1 MQSESLT
8 STPESAQTSTR
19 VSKIHYKGPIWTLLL
34 LAPLIGEVLSG
45 STRLSFLFAFI
56 PETMVWGC
64 GALLCRELVRRW
76 RAGATSLLLL
86 GLALSIAE
94 EFVIQQTSLAPLP
107 FPGANA
113 LYGRAWGVNWVYFLF
128 MLGYESV
135 WVAVVPV
142 TITELIFPARR
153 SQPWLRKGGLIATC
167 VVFVLGCYIAWFAWT
182 QRARPNLHAAI
193 YRPPFIAV
201 ASGIAA
207 ILLLGYAASA
217 LRDAGGEM
225 AAAHSAVRSP
235 LVAHPL
241 IPWIAGI
248 AAFVIGCAWFKLI
261 AMLFTPVHSPAWL
274 PMTTGAAGALCAY
287 ALFRALSSRTWT
299 DMERWAASFGA
310 VMACMSVSYLST
322 AGWKHS
328 DLVFKA
334 ILNALAAICLLW
346 LGVLVGKHIARQSE
360 ATE

>member
-1 MQSESLT
+1 MQSESAT
-8 STPESAQTSTR
+8 APAAARTTR
-19 VSKIHYKGPIWTLLL
+19 VHYAGPIWTLVL

-86 GLALSIAE
+86 GLALSVAE

-107 FPGANA
+107 FPGAHA
-113 LYGRAWGVNWVYFLF
+113 LYGRLWGVNWVYFLF
-128 MLGYESV
+128 MLGYESI

-142 TITELIFPARR
+142 TITELIFPTCH
-153 SQPWLRKGGLIATC
+153 SQPWLRRGGIITTC
-167 VVFVLGCYIAWFAWT
+167 IVFLVGSYIAWFAWT
-182 QRARPNLHAAI
+182 QRARPSLHAAI
-193 YRPPFIAV
+193 YRPPLIAV

-207 ILLLGYAASA
+207 IVLLGYTAYA
-217 LRDAGGEM
+217 LRSVGGEM
-225 AAAHSAVRSP
+225 AASNRAVRFWP
-235 LVAHPL
+235 

-248 AAFVIGCAWFKLI
+248 AAFVMGCAWFKLI

-274 PMTTGAAGALCAY
+274 PMTMGFAGALCTY
-287 ALFRALSSRTWT
+287 ALFRALSSGGWG
-299 DMERWAASFGA
+299 DMERWAASLGA
-310 VMACMSVSYLST
+310 VMACMSIGYLST
-322 AGWKHS
+322 VGWKHS

-334 ILNALAAICLLW
+334 ILNVLALICLLA
-346 LGVLVGKHIARQSE
+346 LGVVVRRRIARQSE
-360 ATE
+360 DGETVTPTA